1 MSQISHN
8 FETITQ
14 FIDPN
19 PESKTNSQLYKKN
32 ACCFF
37 SIITACDFIKTKD
50 MSKTKHEQNIYTAIA
65 NNILNQNNDMTF
77 DQLLTF
83 TDLKKNDIMATT
95 VELIFSGE
103 LGYDMIFPDIDKNKH
118 WAIIFLKNSKFFVV
132 MYKDGIY
139 GIRDCH
145 ECFQYNFGTKDEL
158 INHLNVTYQFN
169 TPLIVDGFPIPEF
182 SSIEYIKIDK
192 QFSLQNLAST
202 IQESNETCGFYIRN
216 KKYYEDSEETF
227 DSELIKKKVENQNIN
242 NNKNNYIEYAND
254 IKNDDI
260 NDKYNDYNDDDK
272 YNDYNDDDYN
282 DDNKYNVYND
292 DDYDSEN
299 HDDDKDY

>member
-1 MSQISHN
+1 MSHN

-37 SIITACDFIKTKD
+37 SIISACDFIKTKD

-83 TDLKKNDIMATT
+83 TDLKRGDIMATT

-103 LGYDMIFPDIDKNKH
+103 LGYEMIFPNNDTGEDKNKH

-132 MYKDGIY
+132 FYKDGIY

-145 ECFQYNFGTKDEL
+145 ECFQYNFGTKQEL
-158 INHLNVTYQFN
+158 IDHLNVTYQFN
-169 TPLIVDGFPIPEF
+169 TPLIVDGFSIPEF

-216 KKYYEDSEETF
+216 KKYYEDSEETY
-227 DSELIKKKVENQNIN
+227 DSELVKKKVENQNKIISNNIN
-242 NNKNNYIEYAND
+242 YNYDND
-254 IKNDDI
+254 KDYN

-272 YNDYNDDDYN
+272 YNNYN
-282 DDNKYNVYND
+282 
-292 DDYDSEN
+292 
-299 HDDDKDY
+299 DDDKDYDSEIDDDDKDY